1 MIINMYI
8 FAIDFDY
15 YEENLS
21 STISDIMYMYTYTYI
36 GLCTCC
42 KYKVVAM
49 FVAERPWNLGVPPI
63 DLNKKLSYFF
73 PCYRSIKS
81 YSFSF

>member
-21 STISDIMYMYTYTYI
+21 STISDIMYMYTYTYM
-36 GLCTCC
+36 L
-42 KYKVVAM
+42 
-49 FVAERPWNLGVPPI
+49 
-63 DLNKKLSYFF
+63 
-73 PCYRSIKS
+73 
-81 YSFSF
+81 

>member
-21 STISDIMYMYTYTYI
+21 TISDIMYMYTYTYI
-36 GLCTCC
+36 
-42 KYKVVAM
+42 
-49 FVAERPWNLGVPPI
+49 
-63 DLNKKLSYFF
+63 
-73 PCYRSIKS
+73 
-81 YSFSF
+81 

>member
-21 STISDIMYMYTYTYI
+21 TISDIMYMYTYTYI
-36 GLCTCC
+36 GLCT
-42 KYKVVAM
+42 
-49 FVAERPWNLGVPPI
+49 
-63 DLNKKLSYFF
+63 KK
-73 PCYRSIKS
+73 
-81 YSFSF
+81 

>member
-21 STISDIMYMYTYTYI
+21 STISDIMYMYT
-36 GLCTCC
+36 
-42 KYKVVAM
+42 
-49 FVAERPWNLGVPPI
+49 GVS
-63 DLNKKLSYFF
+63 KFF
-73 PCYRSIKS
+73 ITGGTS
-81 YSFSF
+81 

>member
-21 STISDIMYMYTYTYI
+21 STISDIIMYTYI

-49 FVAERPWNLGVPPI
+49 FV
-63 DLNKKLSYFF
+63 
-73 PCYRSIKS
+73 
-81 YSFSF
+81 

>member
-8 FAIDFDY
+8 FAIDFD

-49 FVAERPWNLGVPPI
+49 FV
-63 DLNKKLSYFF
+63 
-73 PCYRSIKS
+73 
-81 YSFSF
+81 

>member
-15 YEENLS
+15 EENVS
-21 STISDIMYMYTYTYI
+21 STISEIMYTYTYI

-49 FVAERPWNLGVPPI
+49 FV
-63 DLNKKLSYFF
+63 
-73 PCYRSIKS
+73 
-81 YSFSF
+81 

>member
-8 FAIDFDY
+8 FAIDLDY

-42 KYKVVAM
+42 KYKVV
-49 FVAERPWNLGVPPI
+49 N
-63 DLNKKLSYFF
+63 
-73 PCYRSIKS
+73 
-81 YSFSF
+81 

>member
-49 FVAERPWNLGVPPI
+49 FV
-63 DLNKKLSYFF
+63 
-73 PCYRSIKS
+73 
-81 YSFSF
+81 